1 MTKVAKILL
10 HQCILVAM
18 TFIQAVIYYSIIP
31 FKAGELLSPTLL
43 HALPH
48 ISSSVTAQ
56 YPDTGS
62 EL

>member
-10 HQCILVAM
+10 HQRILAAM
-18 TFIQAVIYYSIIP
+18 PFIQAVIYYSITP
-31 FKAGELLSPTLL
+31 FKAGELLSPTPFHALL
-43 HALPH
+43 HV
-48 ISSSVTAQ
+48 SSSITAQ